1 MKPKSTLE
9 RIKEAAPYET
19 LRSDLS
25 YAALYVPDHDVRKSP
40 SNPRIRYQ
48 LYVEDGCKKI
58 MIGITL
64 PEHPVLPPNQ
74 LGHDI
79 LLGINADDAEDF
91 TRDDYDTMMEGACH
105 YLGSNIEGMS
115 KIPSDQDFIEKLKK
129 DFQDI
134 QN

>member
-1 MKPKSTLE
+1 MKQKSTLE

-25 YAALYVPDHDVRKSP
+25 YAALYVSDHDVRKSP
-40 SNPRIRYQ
+40 LNPRIRYQ
-48 LYVEDGCKKI
+48 VYMEDGCKKI

-64 PEHPVLPPNQ
+64 PENPVLPPNQ

-91 TRDDYDTMMEGACH
+91 TRDDYETMMEGACH

-115 KIPSDQDFIEKLKK
+115 NFPLTKTLLRR
-129 DFQDI
+129 
-134 QN
+134 